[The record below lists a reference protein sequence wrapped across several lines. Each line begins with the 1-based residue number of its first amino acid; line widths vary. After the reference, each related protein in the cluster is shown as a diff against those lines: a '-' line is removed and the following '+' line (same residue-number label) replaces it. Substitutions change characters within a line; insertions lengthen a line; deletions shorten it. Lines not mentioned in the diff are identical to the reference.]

1 MAWFS
6 PFDLIFF
13 QGVTLTDL
21 QEAEKTIGR
30 SRPTWP
36 REEDKEEKEK
46 QDKEKQEEKK
56 ETETREDDYRSRY
69 RSFEEVRGNSF
80 LFPVKENCAVC
91 GIQSLQSF
99 FFLSQVFLFFS
110 LSSRSTGAAPW
121 PLPPRPPPPCL
132 PPCLAAP
139 LLFTAPPLWTGP
151 TAWAVS
157 LPPTGL
163 HATLREV
170 QHSNNLMK

>member
-36 REEDKEEKEK
+36 REEEKEEKEK

-56 ETETREDDYRSRY
+56 ETETKEDDYRSRY

-80 LFPVKENCAVC
+80 LFPVKENRTMQFVE
-91 GIQSLQSF
+91 F
-99 FFLSQVFLFFS
+99 
-110 LSSRSTGAAPW
+110 
-121 PLPPRPPPPCL
+121 
-132 PPCLAAP
+132 
-139 LLFTAPPLWTGP
+139 
-151 TAWAVS
+151 
-157 LPPTGL
+157 
-163 HATLREV
+163 
-170 QHSNNLMK
+170 